1 MPFSFIDF
9 FKNLTVREMVYFNIR
24 IRISVLITFSMHN
37 YSNFESLE
45 IQCFTEFYSELK
57 WQNIQ
62 VSTFISSV
70 VRK

>member
-24 IRISVLITFSMHN
+24 IRISVLIIFSMNN
-37 YSNFESLE
+37 YSNCESLE